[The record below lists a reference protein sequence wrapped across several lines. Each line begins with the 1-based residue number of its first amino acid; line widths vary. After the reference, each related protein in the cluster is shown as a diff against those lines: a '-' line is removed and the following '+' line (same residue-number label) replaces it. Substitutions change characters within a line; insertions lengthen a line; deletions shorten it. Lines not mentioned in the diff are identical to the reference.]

1 MNRKQRRAA
10 KATTHHRRVERKVA
24 VHEAGHCVG
33 RILVAESLGWSLNE
47 AISHVKIHPAPIA
60 NGTVSID
67 GTHELRSQA
76 ATYGMTM
83 SRPMEEFLRSHLPN
97 MFNTERSIKYEE
109 LKPLILEMCAAGIDV
124 DLWYQAKCSEYI
136 LASMAEAKFLEKSFD
151 DVWNSYSSEPDY
163 KMLVH
168 YGLLCG
174 MDYKR
179 ITVVIDQMVAMVEQ
193 YIAQPQVW
201 RAILAAADCL
211 KFGTNDGQAIA
222 KIIVRELSPGFA
234 PFRILST

>member
-10 KATTHHRRVERKVA
+10 KATTHHRRVERNVA

-76 ATYGMTM
+76 ATYGMMM

-136 LASMAEAKFLEKSFD
+136 LGSMAESKFLQKSLD
-151 DVWNSYSSEPDY
+151 ARW
-163 KMLVH
+163 
-168 YGLLCG
+168 
-174 MDYKR
+174 
-179 ITVVIDQMVAMVEQ
+179 
-193 YIAQPQVW
+193 
-201 RAILAAADCL
+201 
-211 KFGTNDGQAIA
+211 
-222 KIIVRELSPGFA
+222 KIMRWD
-234 PFRILST
+234 